1 VPRISRIVSQR
12 TNTVSLDGRRKPSRK
27 PQPACRSLLVG
38 SLIVCPSCIG
48 RCENKSMRKRIVGS
62 SVIHGETADFEDRW
76 LDLEKIATVEVTSED
91 PLCPVEKA
99 FQSHSSIGWRAS
111 QDGEQQL
118 RIIFDEPTTLHRMQ
132 LSFVEPEV
140 ERTQEFVI
148 RYSSAQG
155 GPKQDVVRQQ
165 WNFSPTGSTSEVE
178 RYDVNLE
185 RVSVLELSIR
195 PNLNNQTG
203 RASLASWRV
212 G

>member
-1 VPRISRIVSQR
+1 
-12 TNTVSLDGRRKPSRK
+12 
-27 PQPACRSLLVG
+27 
-38 SLIVCPSCIG
+38 
-48 RCENKSMRKRIVGS
+48 MRKRIVS
-62 SVIHGETADFEDRW
+62 STVIHGKTAVKDRW
-76 LDLEKIATVEVTSED
+76 LDIEQIATVEVTSED
-91 PLCPVEKA
+91 PQFPVEKA
-99 FQSHSSIGWRAS
+99 FQSQSSIGWRAS

-132 LSFVEPEV
+132 LSFDEPEV

-155 GPKQDVVRQQ
+155 GSTQDVVRQQ

-178 RYDVNLE
+178 WYDVNLE
-185 RVSVLELSIR
+185 HVSVLELSIR

-203 RASLASWRV
+203 RASLVTWRV